1 MEFQQTPFPDLV
13 VITPKVWRDDRGYF
27 IETYNERVFR
37 ENGLDLHFVQDNLS
51 VSHQGT
57 LRGMHAQAGDHAQGK
72 LVRVARGKVWD
83 IAVDIRKSSSTFGQH
98 FSIEL
103 TEENATMLWIPPGF
117 LHGFIALE
125 DNTIFTYKV
134 TGFYDK
140 AGEVGVRW
148 DDPQL
153 AIQWPLPPGQLIIS
167 DKDRALPFLKDTD
180 SPFA

>member
-1 MEFQQTPFPDLV
+1 MEFQQAPLPGLA

-51 VSHQGT
+51 VSRKGT
-57 LRGMHAQAGDHAQGK
+57 LRGMHAQAGANAQGK
-72 LVRVARGKVWD
+72 LVRVASGKVLD
-83 IAVDIRKSSSTFGQH
+83 IVVDIRKSSPTFGQH
-98 FSIEL
+98 FAIEL
-103 TEENATMLWIPPGF
+103 TGENAIMLWIPPGF

-125 DNTIFTYKV
+125 DNTLFTYKV

-153 AIQWPLPPGQLIIS
+153 GIRWPLAADQLIVS
-167 DKDRALPFLKDTD
+167 DKDQALPLLKDID
-180 SPFA
+180 SPFV